1 MRGRGVSAANR
12 SSNSIGSNSRCVV
25 PSLHS
30 AFKVRS
36 TRPSAVHV
44 SRSCAIGGRSFSE
57 VAGQLEPQGKD
68 PEP

>member
-36 TRPSAVHV
+36 TRPSAVRV
-44 SRSCAIGGRSFSE
+44 SRSCAIGGRST
-57 VAGQLEPQGKD
+57 
-68 PEP
+68 